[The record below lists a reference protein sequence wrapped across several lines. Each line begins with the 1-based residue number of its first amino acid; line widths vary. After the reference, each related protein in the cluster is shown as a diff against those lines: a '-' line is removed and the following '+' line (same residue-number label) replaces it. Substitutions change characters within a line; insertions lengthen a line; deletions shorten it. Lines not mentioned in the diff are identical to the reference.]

1 MLFQGDFAPIR
12 CLQIFA
18 PASLGLGCFQ
28 ETGPRLTRWPQPP
41 RPIARAWGTGVF
53 ATFLKTCGILHVII
67 LCLNPEHF
75 VSVFPWNMLSSFQL
89 SVQIFLQV
97 MESFLC
103 LENRF
108 QLCLLRCLPIA
119 VRLGVQ
125 CPGVCSP
132 LLMTHLCLFT
142 CLVNLSR
149 VFFSGAAVQFL
160 TISGFSTLFSFMF
173 SV

>member
-1 MLFQGDFAPIR
+1 
-12 CLQIFA
+12 
-18 PASLGLGCFQ
+18 
-28 ETGPRLTRWPQPP
+28 
-41 RPIARAWGTGVF
+41 
-53 ATFLKTCGILHVII
+53 
-67 LCLNPEHF
+67 
-75 VSVFPWNMLSSFQL
+75 MLSSFQL

-173 SV
+173 SVWRSLMAPSFYRPLHLPFHSSYSFITTSLIPAEMILSCILIQYIIKAFVGIALFLLDYVLI